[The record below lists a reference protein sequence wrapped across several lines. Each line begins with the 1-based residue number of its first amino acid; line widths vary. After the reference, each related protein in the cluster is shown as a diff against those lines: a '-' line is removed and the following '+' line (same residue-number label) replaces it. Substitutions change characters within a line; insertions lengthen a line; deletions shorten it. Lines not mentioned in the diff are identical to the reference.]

1 MWHKL
6 KNPLVLG
13 LALGVLL
20 TSCMLGL
27 YRSASAQQ
35 QRGNPLP
42 FSNSVEQRENMVR
55 ELREIKA
62 LIREQNALLRTI
74 ASKNDPPAATTTNDP
89 RRAPIR

>member
-1 MWHKL
+1 MMHKL
-6 KNPLVLG
+6 NNPLVLG
-13 LALGVLL
+13 VAVGVLL

-35 QRGNPLP
+35 QRGNQLP
-42 FSNSVEQRENMVR
+42 FSNSVEQRESMVR

-62 LIREQNALLRTI
+62 LIREQNTLLRTI
-74 ASKNDPPAATTTNDP
+74 ASQNDPPAATTTDP